1 MLMDQGARDHG
12 HPPMDGAIPVQITTD
27 GVFSSM
33 QKIFQS
39 LEVNLLKHAVLELE
53 NLGRE
58 TRKEVDK
65 KENEY
70 RHE

>member
-1 MLMDQGARDHG
+1 M
-12 HPPMDGAIPVQITTD
+12 
-27 GVFSSM
+27 
-33 QKIFQS
+33 
-39 LEVNLLKHAVLELE
+39 NLLKHAVLELE

-58 TRKEVDK
+58 TRKAIYK

>member
-1 MLMDQGARDHG
+1 
-12 HPPMDGAIPVQITTD
+12 
-27 GVFSSM
+27 
-33 QKIFQS
+33 
-39 LEVNLLKHAVLELE
+39 VNLLKHAVLELE

-58 TRKEVDK
+58 TRKEIYK